1 MDLRPKMGDAFVSS
15 TDRGIAMGDKSPK
28 SKDKARKQ
36 DEAGKKQRDMA
47 AKAKM
52 PMSASPGK
60 IGR

>member
-1 MDLRPKMGDAFVSS
+1 
-15 TDRGIAMGDKSPK
+15 MGDKSPK

-36 DEAGKKQRDMA
+36 DEAGKKQKEMA